1 MKVINY
7 TDNLYPVQFAIR
19 YYTKLYQQPPQ
30 SVAVIE
36 DRYDKCNQKADVT
49 VLYNR
54 NKKIITIFGE

>member
-7 TDNLYPVQFAIR
+7 TDNLYPVQVAIR

-36 DRYDKCNQKADVT
+36 DKCNQKADVT

-54 NKKIITIFGE
+54 NKKIITILGA